1 MCKCPFLIQMCA
13 YLELEESKEE
23 LPFVFVVLA
32 NVFGFLYSKIIEF
45 PIKNDL

>member
-1 MCKCPFLIQMCA
+1 MSFFNQMCA

-23 LPFVFVVLA
+23 LLFVFVVLA